1 MLAAAASISLGAVSL
16 RLHPP
21 VRVAGI
27 GQARKLPRDP
37 RRLLPAA
44 LVPSHQPAHVAH
56 SRCGDMRHAGL
67 LFHGT
72 PRQDVLKSARVP
84 IRELFFGSYR
94 LKELP
99 FQSRSLNIKLERKK
113 KWK

>member
-1 MLAAAASISLGAVSL
+1 VIRAGYYQPRLFL
-16 RLHPP
+16 RINL
-21 VRVAGI
+21 
-27 GQARKLPRDP
+27 
-37 RRLLPAA
+37 
-44 LVPSHQPAHVAH
+44 HVAH
-56 SRCGDMRHAGL
+56 SRCGDKRHAGL

-84 IRELFFGSYR
+84 MRELFFGSYR

-113 KWK
+113 NGSEFRKSPLMF